1 MSSRYASSRSDSSTS
16 ISPAPMPSR
25 FARPVSERRGRR
37 LAREL
42 KALYVMRDHMRT
54 RDIVWAVLAIP
65 LLALLCILVGVKL
78 HWLSDHP
85 LIGIGGALAA
95 GAIIFAI
102 GRRWLVLAVL
112 IVGGLLLIL
121 LEDIP
126 DIGDLGSGKE
136 DRKEARRRKL
146 ERAIA
151 RREALL
157 QTNGSLAL

>member
-1 MSSRYASSRSDSSTS
+1 MTSRSASSRSVSSR
-16 ISPAPMPSR
+16 PMPSR

-65 LLALLCILVGVKL
+65 LLALVCLLVGAKL
-78 HWLSDHP
+78 HWLTDHP

-102 GRRWLVLAVL
+102 GRRWLVLAAL

-121 LEDIP
+121 LEDMP
-126 DIGDLGSGKE
+126 DIGDLGSGGE

-151 RREALL
+151 KREALL
-157 QTNGSLAL
+157 QTNGTLTL